1 MNGAEC
7 LLRTLLANGVNTCF
21 MNPGT
26 SEMQFVAALDRVPGM
41 RAVLCLFEGVCSGAA
56 DGYARMTGR
65 PAATLLH
72 LGPGLAKGLANF
84 HNARKARSPVVS
96 IVGQHS
102 TQHLRH
108 DAPLTAD
115 IETLARPVSGYVRTV
130 GRAADIG
137 REASAAVQA
146 ACGPPGQVATLI
158 VPADFSWSEAGEA
171 GSAMPTMSAPAPH
184 AGRIQEAAKVLRSGE
199 AVGLLLGGR
208 TLLPA
213 GFEPAARVAAASG
226 ARIFG
231 ERNGA
236 RYGRGG
242 ARMAPPRLAYFPETA
257 EAALSGL
264 KHLILVE
271 SQAPVS
277 FFGYPGR
284 RSELA
289 PLDCTL
295 HVMASVGENG
305 TAALEEL
312 AREWG
317 KGSTQLPVSQP
328 AKPEWPAGGGLT
340 PDAIGRVLAHLLP
353 EGAIISDEMVSSSEA
368 ILRHLAAAALHDLLP
383 VTGGSIGQ
391 GLPVALGAAMSCPD
405 RKVVALEA
413 DGSAMYTMQSL
424 WTMARERSDITIVIL
439 ANRRYRILD
448 IEMRRTGAGAVGPR
462 ADEMIDLSRPEPDW
476 IKLAEGFGVP
486 ATRAATTDEF
496 IREFGTAL
504 RERGPRLIEA

>member
-1 MNGAEC
+1 
-7 LLRTLLANGVNTCF
+7 
-21 MNPGT
+21 
-26 SEMQFVAALDRVPGM
+26 
-41 RAVLCLFEGVCSGAA
+41 
-56 DGYARMTGR
+56 
-65 PAATLLH
+65 
-72 LGPGLAKGLANF
+72 
-84 HNARKARSPVVS
+84 
-96 IVGQHS
+96 
-102 TQHLRH
+102 
-108 DAPLTAD
+108 
-115 IETLARPVSGYVRTV
+115 
-130 GRAADIG
+130 
-137 REASAAVQA
+137 
-146 ACGPPGQVATLI
+146 
-158 VPADFSWSEAGEA
+158 
-171 GSAMPTMSAPAPH
+171 
-184 AGRIQEAAKVLRSGE
+184 
-199 AVGLLLGGR
+199 
-208 TLLPA
+208 
-213 GFEPAARVAAASG
+213 
-226 ARIFG
+226 
-231 ERNGA
+231 
-236 RYGRGG
+236 
-242 ARMAPPRLAYFPETA
+242 MAPPRLAYFPETA

-312 AREWG
+312 ARELDT
-317 KGSTQLPVSQP
+317 GSTQLPVSQP

-391 GLPVALGAAMSCPD
+391 GLPVAVGAAMSCPD

-424 WTMARERSDITIVIL
+424 WTMARERSDVTIVIL
-439 ANRRYRILD
+439 TNRRYRILD

-476 IKLAEGFGVP
+476 SKLAEGFGVP

-496 IREFGTAL
+496 ILEFVKAL
-504 RERGPRLIEA
+504 RERGPRLIEAVLDPPSS